1 MREGGDDGPRGA
13 FPRGDAARGE
23 DGGDGHTLGDVVDA
37 DGECDELALG
47 PSASSAERDAD
58 AAALAE
64 GVRSHDAH
72 HQEGLARVRAAECGE
87 FDILLAVERA
97 LEEGDEGCAGARAED
112 DQDGAVGL
120 ALVHE
125 IERGGEH
132 DPARQGVGQRGDA
145 GGEPT
150 DEKEGDSAEAAH
162 GGHDERQEEHR
173 AHGHA
178 AVHGG
183 GRQLGRRGDRHR
195 DRDRRGRV
203 PNSGAMNATEDLKTA
218 DAAADPGTRA
228 MHDRRATPHER
239 FGAARIDVLA
249 PDDGRA
255 LCVTA

>member
-1 MREGGDDGPRGA
+1 M
-13 FPRGDAARGE
+13 
-23 DGGDGHTLGDVVDA
+23 
-37 DGECDELALG
+37 G

-178 AVHGG
+178 SVHGG
-183 GRQLGRRGDRHR
+183 GRQLDDAATGIATAIAEAACRRRDECHGGSEDRRRGCGSGDASDARQTRHTAR
-195 DRDRRGRV
+195 ALRGSEDRRPRSRRRARLVCDGVTRV
-203 PNSGAMNATEDLKTA
+203 PG
-218 DAAADPGTRA
+218 
-228 MHDRRATPHER
+228 
-239 FGAARIDVLA
+239 
-249 PDDGRA
+249 
-255 LCVTA
+255 